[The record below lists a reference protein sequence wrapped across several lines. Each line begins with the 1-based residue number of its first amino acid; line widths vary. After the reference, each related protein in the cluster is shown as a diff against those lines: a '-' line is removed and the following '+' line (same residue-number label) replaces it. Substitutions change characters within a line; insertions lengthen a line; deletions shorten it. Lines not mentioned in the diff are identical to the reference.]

1 MRAPSDPRVR
11 LYDWCMALLDNLSDR
26 SLAFLAAGVF
36 AALGLDLV
44 VIDAVPF
51 LDEALLATVATGLAG
66 KVLKRRRVRR
76 AERLGAKDD
85 DVGYTDPP

>member
-1 MRAPSDPRVR
+1 MRAPAHPRVER
-11 LYDWCMALLDNLSDR
+11 YDWCMALLDSLSDR

-44 VIDAVPF
+44 VLDAVPF

-66 KVLKRRRVRR
+66 KVLKRRRARR
-76 AERLGAKDD
+76 AERLAAKED